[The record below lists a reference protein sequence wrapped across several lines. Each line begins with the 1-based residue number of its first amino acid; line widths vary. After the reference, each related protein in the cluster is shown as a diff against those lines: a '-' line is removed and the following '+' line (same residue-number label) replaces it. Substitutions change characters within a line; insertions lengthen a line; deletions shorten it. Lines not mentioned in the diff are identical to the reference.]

1 MKILFK
7 AFLCLLP
14 LVGVATMVM
23 AETHD
28 NGLRDTASR
37 YFQLVDSADYCLRM
51 EQWPRAE
58 SYLKRAL
65 QSDPANSGNTLLF
78 SNLGVC
84 QTQQGKLEEAL
95 QSFNLALT
103 RAGKSS
109 TILTLRARVLLALG
123 HLSEAESDLGDILQ
137 TDSINEWALQTRGLL
152 RLKKEYEGQMHGA
165 ATRFADLIK
174 LRNSY
179 PENPWGWYGSGM
191 MYAINGE
198 SGSAIEN
205 LDKGWQ
211 LEHNPE
217 IAFQLA
223 MLLLEEGRLEEAGK
237 CLRETLR
244 EHPRDG
250 NLYIAMARLHR
261 LSYQTAEADA
271 DLKLARQYGA
281 SPEFLEIYFKPQK
294 GVR

>member
-14 LVGVATMVM
+14 LGGVAAMGM
-23 AETHD
+23 AETYD
-28 NGLRDTASR
+28 DGLRDTAGR
-37 YFQLVDSADYCLRM
+37 YFQLVDSADYYLRM
-51 EQWPRAE
+51 EKWSRAE

-65 QSDPANSGNTLLF
+65 RSDPANSGNTLLF

-123 HLSEAESDLGDILQ
+123 HITEAEADLGEILRA
-137 TDSINEWALQTRGLL
+137 DSVNEWAMQTRGLL
-152 RLKKEYEGQMHGA
+152 RLKNGKGMKDTGA
-165 ATRFADLIK
+165 DTRFADLIR
-174 LRNSY
+174 LRECY
-179 PENPWGWYGSGM
+179 PENPWGWYGEGM
-191 MYAINGE
+191 KNALNGE
-198 SGSAIEN
+198 SEQAIEN
-205 LDKGWQ
+205 LTRGWQ
-211 LEHNPE
+211 LDHNPE

-223 MLLLEEGRLEEAGK
+223 MLLLEEGKLEEAGK
-237 CLRETLR
+237 SLRETLR
-244 EHPRDG
+244 EYPRDG

-261 LSYQTAEADA
+261 LLYQTAEADA
-271 DLKLARQYGA
+271 DLKLAAQYGA
-281 SPEFLEIYFKPQK
+281 SPELLETYSKSLK